1 MIILKKDQSPA
12 LVLAIGWLA
21 DNSKALFFLSF

>member
-1 MIILKKDQSPA
+1 MQEKYENLLVYAAPLAVLA

-21 DNSKALFFLSF
+21 A